1 MLVGPDSRKPAAGI
15 SASSRFGACGGCDMA
30 STDTGLTAPYGN
42 LTGGNVTVCNVV
54 VKARL
59 EEDGHGSS
67 FLFPSPSTKDD
78 IVSVLPATVGID
90 NM

>member
-1 MLVGPDSRKPAAGI
+1 
-15 SASSRFGACGGCDMA
+15 MA
-30 STDTGLTAPYGN
+30 SPDTGSSAPYGN
-42 LTGGNVTVCNVV
+42 RTCGNITVCNVV

-59 EEDGHGSS
+59 EEGGHGSS

-78 IVSVLPATVGID
+78 IVSVLPATVSID